1 MVLVVRSR
9 FLAVLLSL
17 FLILAAIFTAGIVS
31 EGGSPGIVGTN
42 TQPEVRLPIIMYHQI
57 TDNAKLWSKY
67 AISSAQ
73 LEEDFKYIKE
83 NGYTAIT
90 MAQLIAYCEGKGD
103 IPEKPIIISFD
114 DGYESFIT
122 KVVPLLEKYD
132 MRAVLAVIGSASD
145 LFTKVEDHHLDYSHL
160 SWPQIETLSKNPR
173 VELQNHTY
181 DMHTDTKGRKGCMRK
196 AGESFQHY
204 EAAIKADIEKQQ
216 NLIYEHTGRKPD
228 TMVFPFGAFS
238 DETVEIVKTM
248 GFKAV
253 FTCRERVNY
262 IKRGELSLYSLGR
275 FNRAHGKTSEEF
287 FKVIEQA

>member
-9 FLAVLLSL
+9 FLAVMLSL
-17 FLILAAIFTAGIVS
+17 FLILAAIVTAGIVS
-31 EGGSPGIVGTN
+31 EADSPGYVGTN
-42 TQPEVRLPIIMYHQI
+42 TQPEVRLPIIMYHQV
-57 TDNAKLWSKY
+57 TDNPKLWSKY
-67 AISSAQ
+67 AVSSAQ

-83 NGYTAIT
+83 KGYTAIT
-90 MAQLIAYCEGKGD
+90 MAQLISYFEGKGD

-114 DGYESFIT
+114 DGYESFVT
-122 KVVPLLEKYD
+122 FVEPLLEKYD
-132 MRAVLAVIGSASD
+132 MRAVLAIIGSAAD

-160 SWPQIETLSKNPR
+160 SWPQIEALSKNPR

-196 AGESFQHY
+196 AGESLVHY
-204 EAAIKADIEKQQ
+204 EAAIRADIVKQQ

-238 DETVEIVKTM
+238 DETIEIVKSM

-262 IKRGELSLYSLGR
+262 IKSGESSLYSLGR
-275 FNRAHGKTSEEF
+275 FNRAHGKNAEEF
-287 FKVIEQA
+287 FKCIE